1 MPSVAVAD
9 RAEFQVI
16 APKKGRSGT
25 NAIRCLQH
33 RAVQRQREFDNRRSF
48 IQLRRSESFRN
59 HAPEVVLHYGGN
71 ILRAISKPG
80 DIQHQKYEPRID
92 QHEIE
97 KISAHAHTGIGSAYF
112 SACNRWRFR
121 RLGLPQR
128 RCRTLVLVSEEVHD
142 AASTLKT
149 VRASQKMCELS

>member
-1 MPSVAVAD
+1 MSSVAVAD
-9 RAEFQVI
+9 RPEFQVI

-25 NAIRCLQH
+25 NAIAASSTVRFSDNESSTI
-33 RAVQRQREFDNRRSF
+33 AVASFSSVAANRF
-48 IQLRRSESFRN
+48 GTTLRKWSC
-59 HAPEVVLHYGGN
+59 HYGGN

-97 KISAHAHTGIGSAYF
+97 KISAHAHTGIRSAYF